1 MKLVKVLYDFDIR
14 YTAENR
20 ELGTKRS
27 NIWSIRNAGIYY
39 SGRMFDVP
47 SRPPMSKLYDVG
59 QTNSFTIKNNS
70 FYEYKFVAGE
80 HVESWIDLDVDPIL
94 MPYLDVKHHSII
106 YEIEK
111 ITRDDS
117 KKVLG
122 LTRGNILRITFDGPD
137 DLGLIWKLSI

>member
-27 NIWSIRNAGIYY
+27 NVWSIRDGGIYY
-39 SGRMFDVP
+39 SGGVFDDH
-47 SRPPMSKLYDVG
+47 SRLPMSKLYDE
-59 QTNSFTIKNNS
+59 QTRSFTIKNNS
-70 FYEYKFVAGE
+70 FYEYRFDARE
-80 HVESWIDLDVDPIL
+80 HVESWVDIDIDPII
-94 MPYLDVKHHSII
+94 MPYLDVKLHSII

-117 KKVLG
+117 KMILS

-137 DLGLIWKLSI
+137 ELALVWKLSI